1 MIINEAVIC
10 LRVITGSARGRQL
23 RTLEGDD
30 VRPTTDRVKE
40 AMFSIVQFEIEGRR
54 VLDLFA
60 GSGQLGIEALSRGAK
75 EATFVDREK
84 RAVAV
89 VKENLAKTGLD
100 GQSVIV
106 QTDAFSFLRMTGS
119 EFDLVFLD
127 PPYGT
132 GMLQKALGMLSSCV
146 AQGGTVICEH
156 PYGEEMPEEAEKLKL
171 YRTYKYGKTALTTY
185 RKQTEE

>member
-1 MIINEAVIC
+1 MSS

-40 AMFSIVQFEIEGRR
+40 AMFSIIQFDIEGRR
-54 VLDLFA
+54 ILDLFA

-84 RAVAV
+84 RSVAV
-89 VKENLAKTGLD
+89 VKENLAKTGFD
-100 GQSVIV
+100 KNSRVV
-106 QTDAFSFLRMTGS
+106 QTDAFSFLRMTGD
-119 EFDLVFLD
+119 EFDIVFLD

-132 GMLQKALGMLSSCV
+132 GMLQKTIGMLSPCV

-156 PYGEEMPEEAEKLKL
+156 PHGEEMPETAEELSV
-171 YRTYKYGKTALTTY
+171 YRTYKYGRTALTVY
-185 RKQTEE
+185 RRQSEE

>member
-1 MIINEAVIC
+1 M
-10 LRVITGSARGRQL
+10 RVITGSARGRQL

-40 AMFSIVQFEIEGRR
+40 AMFSIIQFDIEGRR
-54 VLDLFA
+54 ILDLFA

-84 RAVAV
+84 RSVAV
-89 VKENLAKTGLD
+89 VKENLAKTGFD
-100 GQSVIV
+100 KNSRVV
-106 QTDAFSFLRMTGS
+106 QTDAFSFLRMTGG
-119 EFDLVFLD
+119 EFDIVFLD

-132 GMLQKALGMLSSCV
+132 GMLQKTLGMLSTCV

-156 PYGEEMPEEAEKLKL
+156 PHGEEMPETAGELGI
-171 YRTYKYGKTALTTY
+171 YRTYKYGRTALTVY
-185 RKQTEE
+185 RRQSEE